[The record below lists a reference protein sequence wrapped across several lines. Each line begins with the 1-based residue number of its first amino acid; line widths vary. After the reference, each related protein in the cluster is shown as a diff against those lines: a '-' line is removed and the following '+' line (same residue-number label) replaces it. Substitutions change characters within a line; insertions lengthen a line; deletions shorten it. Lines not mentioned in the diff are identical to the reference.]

1 MPLGGILGFASKD
14 KRINFL
20 CPELVYRVYTILGE
34 AEAEAANGCEF
45 DKPWRRK
52 RSQGLWVHK
61 GWLPFGP
68 QPNPKQPFEAV
79 EAIGNHE

>member
-45 DKPWRRK
+45 DKP
-52 RSQGLWVHK
+52 
-61 GWLPFGP
+61 
-68 QPNPKQPFEAV
+68 
-79 EAIGNHE
+79 